1 MRFLC
6 FVSAC
11 LISLGTL
18 SSANAGVLL
27 SPTSAGSLA
36 GTGVTDVGG
45 IVLDLVG
52 SNGTRVVSQ
61 LSASSLFE
69 GNLNISPGE
78 IGTQTG
84 FDNSVTGQ
92 LGGGITEAAVRITL
106 FDGDSASGN
115 FDDGDNE
122 LLVNGVNFGNFSDVA
137 TTQTNSTGTTVINT
151 ATGFRNNILDTGFF
165 FSNDATDLTT
175 LFNAIVSSEGI
186 QFEITDLDPGENFL
200 DFTAGVDGG
209 LIGVGQGPSVTPGG
223 GVVPEPGSAAIWSLI
238 CLGAVGLKRRRV
250 AS

>member
-92 LGGGITEAAVRITL
+92 LGGGITEAAVRITHL
-106 FDGDSASGN
+106 MVIPRPVTLMTVTTNCWLTASILAISQM
-115 FDDGDNE
+115 
-122 LLVNGVNFGNFSDVA
+122 LLRPRLTQPEQPLLTRPLGSA
-137 TTQTNSTGTTVINT
+137 TTFSIPGFSFQTMLQT
-151 ATGFRNNILDTGFF
+151 
-165 FSNDATDLTT
+165 
-175 LFNAIVSSEGI
+175 
-186 QFEITDLDPGENFL
+186 
-200 DFTAGVDGG
+200 
-209 LIGVGQGPSVTPGG
+209 
-223 GVVPEPGSAAIWSLI
+223 
-238 CLGAVGLKRRRV
+238 
-250 AS
+250 

>member
-1 MRFLC
+1 M
-6 FVSAC
+6 
-11 LISLGTL
+11 
-18 SSANAGVLL
+18 
-27 SPTSAGSLA
+27 GSEMCIR
-36 GTGVTDVGG
+36 D
-45 IVLDLVG
+45 
-52 SNGTRVVSQ
+52 S
-61 LSASSLFE
+61 
-69 GNLNISPGE
+69 LNISPGE

-175 LFNAIVSSEGI
+175 LFNAIVGSEEI
-186 QFEITDLDPGENFL
+186 QFEITDSDPGDNFL

>member
-36 GTGVTDVGG
+36 GTSVTDVGG

-61 LSASSLFE
+61 LSASSLFV
-69 GNLNISPGE
+69 GTLGVSPGE

-92 LGGGITEAAVRITL
+92 LGGGIAEAAVRITL
-106 FDGDSASGN
+106 FDGDSGPGN
-115 FDDGDNE
+115 FDDGENE

-137 TTQTNSTGTTVINT
+137 TTQTNSTGTTVFST
-151 ATGFRNNILDTGFF
+151 GTGFRNNILDTGFF

-175 LFNAIVSSEGI
+175 LFNAIVSSEEI

-200 DFTAGVDGG
+200 DFTAGVDGC
-209 LIGVGQGPSVTPGG
+209 LLYTSPSPRDQRGYRM
-223 GVVPEPGSAAIWSLI
+223 PSSA
-238 CLGAVGLKRRRV
+238 
-250 AS
+250 